1 MRRAHFI
8 VAGLLMGVTQ
18 PGVAASVDERDMKA
32 ALIYNFSVYTTWP
45 EDNAKV
51 FNVCTFDDDQDNL
64 NEQLLERKTING
76 KPVHVTHL
84 HQMEEVK
91 GCQVLFVEE
100 AAKAHDRRLRDAVKK
115 YSVLLV
121 DTAQNPTQ
129 TGMIQIALVDK
140 RYHFVIDYQ
149 AVKDANLMLSSKLLR
164 LATRVY

>member
-1 MRRAHFI
+1 MRSAHFI
-8 VAGLLMGVTQ
+8 IAGLLMGLNQ

-45 EDNAKV
+45 EDTAKV

-76 KPVHVTHL
+76 KPVNVKHL
-84 HQMEEVK
+84 RQIDDVK

-100 AAKAHDRRLRDAVKK
+100 AAKAHDRRLHDVVKK
-115 YSVLLV
+115 YSVLLI

-129 TGMIQIALVDK
+129 TGMIQIELVDK
-140 RYHFVIDYQ
+140 RYHFVIDHQ

-164 LATRVY
+164 LAARVY